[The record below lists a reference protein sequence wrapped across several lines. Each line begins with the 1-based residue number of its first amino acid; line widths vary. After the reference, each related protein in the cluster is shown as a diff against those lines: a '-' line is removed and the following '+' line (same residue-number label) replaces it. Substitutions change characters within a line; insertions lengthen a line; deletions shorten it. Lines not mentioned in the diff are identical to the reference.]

1 MWGECWDWE
10 EMWIQVHQG
19 ECSPLF
25 AEYLVGEWP
34 TIDQEGEREDISGE
48 KENTD
53 KAYGK
58 R

>member
-1 MWGECWDWE
+1 
-10 EMWIQVHQG
+10 MWIQVHQG
-19 ECSPLF
+19 ECSPLL

-34 TIDQEGEREDISGE
+34 TIDQEGENEDISDE

-53 KAYGK
+53 KTYGK